1 MRRPG
6 LAQAELVEP
15 PAAAQLE
22 RVRERAEPPAVVR
35 QGRVPVEALGPLE
48 LPVEL
53 EQVLLAVQVL
63 AAAPE

>member
-22 RVRERAEPPAVVR
+22 QVRGRAEPLAAV
-35 QGRVPVEALGPLE
+35 QPGRVPVEALGPLE
-48 LPVEL
+48 APVEL